1 MYFNQ
6 NQSIKFLTNSVQL
19 TKRDNMDYI
28 NSDRAYFVGIYL
40 VKVKNGSEN
49 SSSIILLIRL

>member
-19 TKRDNMDYI
+19 TKRNNMDYI

-40 VKVKNGSEN
+40 VKVKKWK
-49 SSSIILLIRL
+49 

>member
-19 TKRDNMDYI
+19 TERDNMVYI
-28 NSDRAYFVGIYL
+28 NSDRVYFVGIYL
-40 VKVKNGSEN
+40 VKVKKWK
-49 SSSIILLIRL
+49 